1 MLSQTAPRADLFIS
15 AKTATA
21 IPARHPLV
29 RGAMVQAPLDPQ
41 VRALEFVS
49 TATVGSAQVALKAIV
64 VARDDGGFH
73 FDAPD
78 DPHGRSLQRQGRPCD
93 RMFTGKPAPA
103 DLEKIAFGLE
113 CHADDRAQVIEAL
126 ESKGPLDLARLDELV
141 CARREARAVI
151 YSMACE
157 GTVRS

>member
-103 DLEKIAFGLE
+103 DLEKSRSASNATRTTVHRSSKRSKARGPSTW
-113 CHADDRAQVIEAL
+113 HGSTNWSVRAA
-126 ESKGPLDLARLDELV
+126 KRAR
-141 CARREARAVI
+141 
-151 YSMACE
+151 
-157 GTVRS
+157 